1 MLLGGILQVNTHLNV
16 LAVLIILERSRS
28 AVCFCGTLS
37 LSLRRLTCQ
46 YRKPHG
52 EATKDAED
60 KKPMSEVGIL

>member
-1 MLLGGILQVNTHLNV
+1 MLLGRILQVNTHLNV
-16 LAVLIILERSRS
+16 PAVLIILERSRS

-37 LSLRRLTCQ
+37 LSFQHLTRQ

-60 KKPMSEVGIL
+60 KKPMSEVGVH